1 VGGVDSGLG
10 VWRRLVG
17 DDHGPDL
24 SRISLRH
31 PDAVSSTC
39 CRWLDEKL
47 SGNARAEDNF
57 WPDQRISGVDA
68 ALVLPRNARTGKPET
83 TAFRA
88 ILGNDALYLIQRAFR
103 SVPQPDQL
111 AATMKFLGAVSVC
124 DVERLGHP
132 CPSATPSAVVPSAK
146 P

>member
-1 VGGVDSGLG
+1 MSPCRPVGRFSGPFSPSPAHSAAWRPGRFARKSFYCKCRRALEAWLAEGTEGNVGGVDSGLG

-47 SGNARAEDNF
+47 SGNA
-57 WPDQRISGVDA
+57 
-68 ALVLPRNARTGKPET
+68 
-83 TAFRA
+83 
-88 ILGNDALYLIQRAFR
+88 
-103 SVPQPDQL
+103 
-111 AATMKFLGAVSVC
+111 C
-124 DVERLGHP
+124 
-132 CPSATPSAVVPSAK
+132 
-146 P
+146 